1 MKGTLLEELS
11 VCIQGVFLKLH
22 VQLCAPMGYNTFKFG
37 RDQSIMKGTLHEEQ
51 RTFSLISLV
60 PFM

>member
-1 MKGTLLEELS
+1 MNGTLLEELS
-11 VCIQGVFLKLH
+11 ICIQGIFLKLH

-37 RDQSIMKGTLHEEQ
+37 HDRSIMKDTLRQEQ
-51 RTFSLISLV
+51 GTFSLISLV